1 MISFDYGLSI
11 TINLLQYDDELVT
24 SKTMHF
30 NRAHAVPRASPAACQ
45 PGHWDLRT
53 SAQLIID
60 SDMKCRSWSSSLLLL
75 SRSMWWR
82 IITIRIT
89 AQAASRRSQLG
100 SAFNFSS
107 SMVHEKKYS
116 NVRNVDW
123 MQVKIAQR
131 LAGSWKVYFRHS
143 ASAQFGY
150 VVKKKRPLFG
160 GDRRTLD
167 TLHPWTLDMYI
178 LIELESKPDF
188 TVVMMMMREEV
199 QWKKQEV
206 RANTRQE

>member
-1 MISFDYGLSI
+1 
-11 TINLLQYDDELVT
+11 
-24 SKTMHF
+24 
-30 NRAHAVPRASPAACQ
+30 
-45 PGHWDLRT
+45 
-53 SAQLIID
+53 
-60 SDMKCRSWSSSLLLL
+60 
-75 SRSMWWR
+75 MWWR

-89 AQAASRRSQLG
+89 TQAASRRSQLG

-107 SMVHEKKYS
+107 SMVHEKKNS

-206 RANTRQE
+206 RANTRQEWKEEKLSNPLASAVVADGNWWNSFLTPMTRRPTIRDSVRGRNWLCYGHMNGIRVAPFISHNRANCCWRNW